1 MATVQQ
7 EEGASVAIIGGG
19 LAGSL
24 TAVVLGKRGYKVDVY
39 EKREDSRADSFQWE
53 GRSINLALSARGRK
67 ALRKAGLEEHI
78 VSKCIPMRGRVMHD
92 LSGKLSFMPYGS
104 GEDCPLSCSR
114 QMLNEE
120 LMTLAEKQGNVRFH
134 FNVGCKNFNL
144 NNTSFQLTPQN
155 GQPET
160 VQPQYIVG
168 ADGSYSV
175 VRSALEH
182 RKGVNYQQTYLDHGY
197 KELTIPPLN
206 GDWAIFTNGLHIW
219 PRGDF
224 MMIALPNQDKSFTV
238 TLFMPWEGENG
249 FNQIKT
255 PEQLLAFFESTFPDA
270 IPIMPTLV
278 DDYFA
283 NPTGHLITIKC
294 DPWNYKN
301 TVILGDAAHA
311 IVPFYGQGMNAS
323 LEDVDVLDD
332 LLEEAG
338 AGSLGAVLPTFYKM
352 RKPASDAISKLSHDN
367 YIEMRSKVT
376 SRLFLFRR
384 SLENVIHRMMP
395 RVFIPLYDM
404 VAYTSIPYHQVI
416 ERNEKQTRILDRVFA
431 ISAIGLGV
439 AVVLGIPPI
448 RRVFFD
454 TVDSLR
460 GSLKSAL

>member
-1 MATVQQ
+1 MAAVQKEQ
-7 EEGASVAIIGGG
+7 GASVAVIGGG

-24 TAVVLGKRGYKVDVY
+24 VAVVLGQRGYNVDVF

-53 GRSINLALSARGRK
+53 GRSINLALSVRGRK
-67 ALRKAGLEEHI
+67 ALRKAGLEDLI
-78 VSKCIPMRGRVMHD
+78 VSKCIPMNGRVMHD
-92 LSGKLSFMPYGS
+92 LSGKLTYMPYS
-104 GEDCPLSCSR
+104 SEDECLYSCSR

-120 LMTLAEKQGNVRFH
+120 LMTRAEKHPNVRFH

-144 NNTSFQLTPQN
+144 NNTSFQATVKDEEPR
-155 GQPET
+155 T

-168 ADGSYSV
+168 TDGSYSV

-182 RKGVNYQQTYLDHGY
+182 RKGVNYQQVYLDHGY
-197 KELTIPPLN
+197 KELTIPPRN
-206 GDWAIFTNGLHIW
+206 GDYALFTNALHIW

-255 PEQLLAFFESTFPDA
+255 PEQLLAFFKSTFPDA
-270 IPIMPTLV
+270 LPLMPTLM
-278 DDYFA
+278 DDYFS

-294 DPWNYKN
+294 EPWNYKN

-338 AGSLGAVLPTFYKM
+338 SLAHVLPTFYQK
-352 RKPASDAISKLSHDN
+352 RKPAGDAVAKLSLDN

-376 SRLFLFRR
+376 SRIFLLRR

-404 VAYTSIPYHQVI
+404 VAFTSIPYHEVI
-416 ERNEKQTRILDRVFA
+416 ERNQKQTRIMDRIFTFSSLA
-431 ISAIGLGV
+431 LGV
-439 AVVLGIPPI
+439 AVVLGIPPL
-448 RRVFFD
+448 RRAFLGA
-454 TVDSLR
+454 VDSVYNSLHSLR
-460 GSLKSAL
+460 